1 TTGPTYRL
9 QLPNVADATGQGQAN
24 AWQTY
29 SSSRWK
35 ENVIE
40 IDNALDK
47 ISQLRGVYFDW
58 KPEYGGNH
66 SVGFIAEEVNPF
78 LPEAVTMEEDGIYA
92 KALDYN
98 KLVPLAIQGINEIIN
113 TIDILNAPTTTSSL
127 IIDQNGRFGIA
138 TTTPTNILTIGQGRG
153 NAIADGWDV
162 YSSEDYKTE
171 ITYLE
176 EQDYKDIL
184 DEIEALNTAT
194 YRWKDR
200 SFADAQDD
208 NNGKKNFGIIAE
220 EAPERVLSEDGKSIS
235 LYDYA
240 TFAIAGVKAVKS
252 EVDKLKLRVDE
263 LGQLI
268 DSSATPQNDNET
280 SLSGL
285 VLDSEGY
292 AVINKIK
299 SKLIE
304 TENLKIKAENAMQSG
319 ITIYDSKT
327 GEPYCLYTEYGVP
340 TTRSGECSVV
350 LEGIEPIIPEE
361 SVVEEEIIVEEEPV
375 PVIEEEV
382 IIEEEVV
389 VEEVI
394 VEEPIIEEP
403 VIEEPIVVEEEPSTV
418 SVIVE

>member
-1 TTGPTYRL
+1 
-9 QLPNVADATGQGQAN
+9 
-24 AWQTY
+24 
-29 SSSRWK
+29 
-35 ENVIE
+35 
-40 IDNALDK
+40 
-47 ISQLRGVYFDW
+47 
-58 KPEYGGNH
+58 
-66 SVGFIAEEVNPF
+66 
-78 LPEAVTMEEDGIYA
+78 
-92 KALDYN
+92 N

-162 YSSEDYKTE
+162 YSSKKYKTD

-176 EQDYKDIL
+176 EQDYADIL
-184 DEIEALNTAT
+184 DEIEEMNVAT
-194 YRWKDR
+194 YKWKVDVIP
-200 SFADAQDD
+200 AEAGIQTWIPNQVGDD
-208 NNGKKNFGIIAE
+208 TRGDSTNLGIIAE

-252 EVDKLKLRVDE
+252 EVDKMKDL
-263 LGQLI
+263 LGIVKNEDGTLSMI
-268 DSSATPQNDNET
+268 EENPSTSSGTT

-292 AVINKIK
+292 AVIDKIR
-299 SKLIE
+299 SKNIE

-340 TTRSGECSVV
+340 TTRSGECDVV
-350 LEGIEPIIPEE
+350 LGDIEPIIPDKPVIDVILNDSEGSIDS
-361 SVVEEEIIVEEEPV
+361 SVIPQNDIGTTTPDVVTEPV
-375 PVIEEEV
+375 ASTTPD
-382 IIEEEVV
+382 VV
-389 VEEVI
+389 TDT
-394 VEEPIIEEP
+394 PDDTST
-403 VIEEPIVVEEEPSTV
+403 STV
-418 SVIVE
+418 SVIIE